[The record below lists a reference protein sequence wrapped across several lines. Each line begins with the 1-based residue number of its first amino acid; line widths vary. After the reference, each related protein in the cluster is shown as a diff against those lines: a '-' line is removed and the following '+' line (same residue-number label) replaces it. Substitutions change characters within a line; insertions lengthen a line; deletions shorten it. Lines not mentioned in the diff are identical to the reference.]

1 MNKAEQ
7 LFRSMFASESD
18 YVAFR
23 LANKVIVGNHDTEVE
38 ETGEHY
44 DTPFVRVVDK
54 RSDTQHRVADD
65 KPSYLQYNPRL
76 DIAVCAWIEGNLF
89 TRDGNKPISV
99 NINFGS
105 DVEFDY
111 SLDPSDGTSALW
123 EELFPGHDDWEV
135 PDWGKILNRE
145 RGC

>member
-1 MNKAEQ
+1 
-7 LFRSMFASESD
+7 MFTDEAD

-38 ETGEHY
+38 ETGERY
-44 DTPFVRVVDK
+44 DTPFVRVVENH
-54 RSDTQHRVADD
+54 SDTQHRVADD

-76 DIAVCAWIEGNLF
+76 DVAVCVWMEGNLSM
-89 TRDGNKPISV
+89 REGNKPISV

-111 SLDPSDGTSALW
+111 TLDPNEGTTVLW
-123 EELFPGHDDWEV
+123 EELFPGHDDWGV
-135 PDWGKILNRE
+135 PDWGKILNRT